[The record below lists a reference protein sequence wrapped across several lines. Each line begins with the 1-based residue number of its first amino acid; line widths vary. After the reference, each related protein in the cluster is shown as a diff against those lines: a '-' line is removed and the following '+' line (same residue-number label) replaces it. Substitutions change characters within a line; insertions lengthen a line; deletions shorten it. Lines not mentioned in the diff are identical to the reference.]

1 MLHPAQNLGM
11 STTRDL
17 VIRLKL
23 SAERIA
29 QQAKAASQQVQA
41 SLGQKYS
48 VQIELG
54 KGYQKSVEAAK
65 QSIQRLQAIAQKGVT
80 FVANTKKFVSDVKY
94 LGSLTLSVVKQN
106 PKVQFVTNAV
116 QVANRASEAFKKLR
130 TAGGGAAKFIGSEF
144 LSVSSRVT
152 RFANSVNE
160 ISDFFGKAV
169 GAARGFYQATIGAN
183 EELNQLILSSQASLV
198 ATNRVFQGG
207 IEIEDSSE
215 AIAALED
222 RIRGSLDT
230 IRKNSLSLVGVTS
243 RELVPL
249 FQILS
254 TQSSNLANQSRE
266 IPGAIEAA
274 ELLTTDF
281 AAALGTIPI
290 PLEQARQEINS
301 ILTGQINSDSQLAKS
316 LGLNNAMVEQWKA
329 QGVLVDQLRERLE
342 PFVAGNRAAA
352 DSISGYASNVLEI
365 FQETLRIAGEPLY
378 ERTTQALSGVYELIN
393 TDTDQGRENV
403 QKITEFAI
411 AASEELFTFSSTT
424 IKLFRDIG
432 REALPGIVKS
442 ATALW
447 EITKLV
453 VDGWQA
459 FYAAVQ
465 PLLPLLGMAMDL
477 LGGTAELLV
486 DTLQTAQT
494 GIGYLT
500 GGFRDAQ
507 AAIEANGR
515 AVSELGQQSVARLQ
529 DITQAQRDRNT
540 AIAEGRELTEEELNQ
555 ERLLIQISRDQIAAN
570 EAKIAGLRT
579 TLDLGGA
586 QNRATELQIAELER
600 HNEALQRNVDG
611 LAEQAGGIE
620 IVSNQTNLLNE
631 VAVERERIA
640 RETSEEVLAQMQR
653 EINGAQTQAE
663 TQSEIAR
670 INREALEEQIDLI
683 QQKLAIAE
691 SGSEDEKQLRIQL
704 HDLEMELGQ
713 IELDAV
719 RAAQQDRIDEIER
732 ANRAAERA
740 IDNSQNEQ
748 IQAIRQAQL
757 DRTKTEAEAEAEI
770 AQIRD
775 TASRQHI
782 QRIRDEIADIQA
794 MREEGLI
801 GETEALNQIN
811 QLEDQ
816 RSDLNL
822 QRIEDELTARQRAA
836 DQRIAEVER
845 ANAAELRAIEAQQNA
860 ETLAIRQA
868 QLQGDIS
875 REEAEQR
882 LRDMRSQTIEHN
894 IQAKEREIAAT
905 QQLLAEGLIA
915 EEEAIAQIETMRND
929 LSALDIQNTEA
940 EIDAREEAFNREMDL
955 IMQKARLEADRQ
967 TDLLDARSTELSLYN
982 NLLSAQEDLMNA
994 QQDSAAAAIE
1004 RRIAQAEREG
1014 DPVRAERLRLEAI
1027 EQQGEF
1033 LEDQLRLADEQRRIS
1048 QEQRAIDLD
1057 RQRIQSEI
1065 ALREAEINLLRAQ
1078 NNGASREEI
1087 ANLQRIVDLQNQNV
1101 DSANRAIA
1109 QQGLVNQMQNEA
1121 ARLRANDRRQEQE
1134 DAEAAQRQAIRSA
1147 REMGTEAEESAQGS
1161 PATEG
1166 NIVYRRYSTR
1176 TGNESG
1182 RRERVFDPTAGY
1194 APGWTRPE
1202 NWGGST
1208 PSRAE
1213 LNRSAPSNS
1222 YGYAPGWERP
1232 ENWGR
1237 PFTLGN
1243 QDAIANQVAL
1253 VRSGLSQVSRLRA
1266 PAPQPLE
1273 GLLPSGSASA
1283 LGTRG
1288 ATELQH
1294 LVQNGTELVSEM
1306 KKLRADIITLA
1317 NSPRALTVQSPDPT
1331 GEAIAI
1337 LNDIRRSETRAA
1349 KL

>member
-1 MLHPAQNLGM
+1 M

-17 VIRLKL
+17 IIRLKL

-65 QSIQRLQAIAQKGVT
+65 QSIQRLQATAQKGVT

-94 LGSLTLSVVKQN
+94 LGSLTLSVVKQS
-106 PKVQFVTNAV
+106 PRVQFATNAV

-144 LSVSSRVT
+144 LSVSSRIT
-152 RFANSVNE
+152 QFANSVNE

-207 IEIEDSSE
+207 VEIEDSSE

-266 IPGAIEAA
+266 VPDAIGAA

-352 DSISGYASNVLEI
+352 ESISGYASNVLEI

-378 ERTTQALSGVYELIN
+378 ERTTEALSGIYELIN
-393 TDTDQGRENV
+393 TDTEQGRENV
-403 QKITEFAI
+403 QKITEFAL
-411 AASEELFTFSSTT
+411 AASDELLTFSETT
-424 IKLFRDIG
+424 IKFFRDIG

-465 PLLPLLGMAMDL
+465 PLLPLLGMAMDF
-477 LGGTAELLV
+477 LGDTSELLI

-494 GIGYLT
+494 GVGYLT

-529 DITQAQRDRNT
+529 DITQAQRERNT
-540 AIAEGRELTEEELNQ
+540 AIAEGRELTDEELNQ
-555 ERLLIQISRDQIAAN
+555 ERLLIQIARDQIAAN
-570 EAKIAGLRT
+570 EAKANELRNFV
-579 TLDLGGA
+579 DLGNG
-586 QNRATELQIAELER
+586 QNRIIELQIAELER
-600 HNEALQRNVDG
+600 HNEALRRNVDG

-631 VAVERERIA
+631 VTVERERIT
-640 RETSEEVLAQMQR
+640 RETSEQILAQMQR

-670 INREALEEQIDLI
+670 INREALEEQIALI

-691 SGSEDEKQLRIQL
+691 AGSEDEKQLRMQL

-713 IELDAV
+713 VELDAI
-719 RAAQQDRIDEIER
+719 RSAQQERIDEIER
-732 ANRAAERA
+732 ANQAAERA

-782 QRIRDEIADIQA
+782 QRIRDEIASIQA

-801 GETEALNQIN
+801 GETEALDRIN

-816 RSDLNL
+816 RSALNL
-822 QRIEDELTARQRAA
+822 QRIEDELAAQQQAA
-836 DQRIAEVER
+836 DRRIAEVER

-868 QLQGDIS
+868 QLRGDIS
-875 REEAEQR
+875 REEAEQQ

-894 IQAKEREIAAT
+894 IRAKEREIEAT
-905 QQLLAEGLIA
+905 QQLLADGLIA
-915 EEEAIAQIETMRND
+915 EEEAIAQIETLRND
-929 LSALDIQNTEA
+929 LNALT
-940 EIDAREEAFNREMDL
+940 IDNIEEELEAREEAFDREMDML
-955 IMQKARLEADRQ
+955 QQKAQLEADRQ
-967 TDLLDARSTELSLYN
+967 TDLLDGRSGDLSLYN
-982 NLLSAQEDLMNA
+982 DLLSAQEDLLNA
-994 QQDSAAAAIE
+994 QQESASAAMD
-1004 RRIAQAEREG
+1004 RQIAQAEREG
-1014 DPVRAERLRLEAI
+1014 DSVRAERLRLEAI

-1033 LEDQLRLADEQRRIS
+1033 LEQQLRLANEQRRIS

-1057 RQRIQSEI
+1057 RQRIQAETALLEAKI
-1065 ALREAEINLLRAQ
+1065 ALIRAQ
-1078 NNGASREEI
+1078 NNGASQQEI
-1087 ANLQRIVDLQNQNV
+1087 ANLQRIVDLQYQNV
-1101 DSANRAIA
+1101 DLADRAIA
-1109 QQGLVNQMQNEA
+1109 QHSQVVDMENEA
-1121 ARLRANDRRQEQE
+1121 ARLRANNQRAEQRH
-1134 DAEAAQRQAIRSA
+1134 AEAEQRRAIAELGSNGSGSGDGESVSSNSNSGRSI
-1147 REMGTEAEESAQGS
+1147 TFESRG
-1161 PATEG
+1161 
-1166 NIVYRRYSTR
+1166 VRYTRHSTR
-1176 TGNESG
+1176 LSEDDDAGSGNNTAPRG
-1182 RRERVFDPTAGY
+1182 ARVFDPSAGH
-1194 APGWTRPE
+1194 
-1202 NWGGST
+1202 
-1208 PSRAE
+1208 
-1213 LNRSAPSNS
+1213 
-1222 YGYAPGWERP
+1222 APGWERP
-1232 ENWGR
+1232 ENWGQ

-1243 QDAIANQVAL
+1243 QNAIANQVAL

-1266 PAPQPLE
+1266 PTPQPLE
-1273 GLLPSGSASA
+1273 GLLPDGSASA
-1283 LGTRG
+1283 IGARG
-1288 ATELQH
+1288 ATELQNLIQNSEQ
-1294 LVQNGTELVSEM
+1294 LVNEM
-1306 KKLRADIITLA
+1306 KSLRADIITLA
-1317 NSPRALTVQSPDPT
+1317 NSPRALTVQAPDPT

-1337 LNDIRRSETRAA
+1337 LNDIRRSEARAA